1 MGSKLKTQSAKAKGR
16 RLQQWVRDLLI
27 EKLEVHPEDVES
39 RSMGAGGEDL
49 IMARAAREKFPY
61 SIECKNQEKVNIW
74 ESYSQAV
81 ENSKDYEPIVVL
93 KRNNHKPLV
102 LVDAEYFIGL
112 HKDEINHNNCS
123 IIINDGVG
131 TVYRDGKLMF
141 KGDGYIAIKYMLN
154 FTNNADE
161 VDEDFN
167 HNYQPEKNRQQQQDE
182 TKIRPKMKSILQ
194 KTRVNCSKV
203 KKETK

>member
-1 MGSKLKTQSAKAKGR
+1 MVGKKYKCVIPAFVYCVMISQSAKAKGR
-16 RLQQWVRDLLI
+16 RLQQWVRNLLI

-61 SIECKNQEKVNIW
+61 SVECKNQEKVNIW

-81 ENSKDYEPIVVL
+81 ENCKNYEPIVVV

-112 HKDEINHNNCS
+112 HKDDI
-123 IIINDGVG
+123 
-131 TVYRDGKLMF
+131 
-141 KGDGYIAIKYMLN
+141 
-154 FTNNADE
+154 
-161 VDEDFN
+161 
-167 HNYQPEKNRQQQQDE
+167 
-182 TKIRPKMKSILQ
+182 
-194 KTRVNCSKV
+194 
-203 KKETK
+203 